1 MPAPQPPVA
10 ELSDDDVVRLFTTV
24 TVGFAGG
31 LVLILGIG
39 VLFLVPGAPLSTTGA
54 AVGVGL
60 ALVSWFGSRWVTG
73 WGASNAARS
82 ARRRS
87 RASTGDQ
94 AAPAG
99 GRSDGANGVARTIAF
114 MGIGFAEG
122 PGLVGLAIGLQLHD
136 IGPFA
141 IALPVAVAAVVL
153 NASGP
158 GAMRRH
164 LQRVRSGR
172 TD

>member
-10 ELSDDDVVRLFTTV
+10 ELADDDVVRLFTTV
-24 TVGFAGG
+24 TIGFAGG
-31 LVLILGIG
+31 LLGVLVIG

-54 AVGVGL
+54 VVGAGL
-60 ALVSWFGSRWVTG
+60 ALVSWFGSRGVTG
-73 WGASNAARS
+73 WAASNAAHR
-82 ARRRS
+82 AGLRS
-87 RASTGDQ
+87 RTS
-94 AAPAG
+94 APEQPGRVG
-99 GRSDGANGVARTIAF
+99 GGDGANGVARTIAF
-114 MGIGFAEG
+114 IGIGVAES
-122 PGLVGLAIGLQLHD
+122 PGLIGLVIGLQLHD

-141 IALPVAVAAVVL
+141 ISLPVAVAAVVL

-164 LQRVRSGR
+164 LARVRSGR

>member
-1 MPAPQPPVA
+1 MSAPQPPVA
-10 ELSDDDVVRLFTTV
+10 ELSDDDVVRLFTTL

-31 LVLILGIG
+31 LVLVLGIG
-39 VLFLVPGAPLSTTGA
+39 VLFLVPGAPLGTTGA

-60 ALVSWFGSRWVTG
+60 AVVSWFGSRWVAG
-73 WGASNAARS
+73 WAASNAARS
-82 ARRRS
+82 ARLRS
-87 RASTGDQ
+87 RASNGEQ
-94 AAPAG
+94 ATPVA

-114 MGIGFAEG
+114 MAIGVAEA
-122 PGLVGLAIGLQLHD
+122 PGLMGLVIGLQLHD

-141 IALPVAVAAVVL
+141 ISLPVAVAAVVL

-164 LQRVRSGR
+164 LARVRSGR